1 MFLPEPR
8 FPVLRNV
15 PGRVYVVGEDYTLYD
30 KWEAHCGLKNDKA
43 TLWSPFSE
51 CSKQEVEP
59 SLRNN
64 GVLNHVPAALI
75 GVQLTPQ
82 GEEETAWLGE
92 RCPRHPSPSRNC

>member
-1 MFLPEPR
+1 M
-8 FPVLRNV
+8 
-15 PGRVYVVGEDYTLYD
+15 GSCY
-30 KWEAHCGLKNDKA
+30 GLKNDKA
-43 TLWSPFSE
+43 TFWSPFSE

-64 GVLNHVPAALI
+64 GVLNRAPGARI

-92 RCPRHPSPSRNC
+92 SSLAFHLLPGIAKYVEGC